1 LFLPQAPQPEK
12 LELVLARLAAAGA
25 NAGSPQILD
34 THRPGA
40 FRMTRFAPDYSPRR
54 HGDTEDFQVS
64 GVGQQ
69 ASDPGNLKPDTRDL
83 IPTTSVSP
91 RLRGEAKA
99 RAPLLA
105 LRLFRPPRAAF
116 VQWRDGRPQHV
127 SCAGIRGPV
136 VWRAGPWRSSGD
148 WWQQAESADDASSA
162 VSSSSADTASWA
174 REEWDVALQQ
184 DETGLALY
192 RIFRD
197 LIQGKWFVEG
207 EYD

>member
-1 LFLPQAPQPEK
+1 
-12 LELVLARLAAAGA
+12 
-25 NAGSPQILD
+25 
-34 THRPGA
+34 
-40 FRMTRFAPDYSPRR
+40 
-54 HGDTEDFQVS
+54 
-64 GVGQQ
+64 
-69 ASDPGNLKPDTRDL
+69 
-83 IPTTSVSP
+83 
-91 RLRGEAKA
+91 
-99 RAPLLA
+99 
-105 LRLFRPPRAAF
+105 LFRPPRAAF
-116 VQWRDGRPQHV
+116 VQWRDGRPRHV

-136 VWRAGPWRSSGD
+136 VWLAGPWRSSGD

-207 EYD
+207 SYD